1 MISFI
6 QKHPLAM
13 AAGLLAACFAGP
25 SPATTL
31 PAAGSALELAATPD
45 GGWLTLDKRGLHLLD
60 AAGTERA
67 SLPMRAKQLDTR
79 TLSDGVLAL
88 VVDSNSDRAIPVTV
102 DLKQGKLQAGEPFPT
117 PDFGVEASCLY
128 RDGQQAD
135 HVFLIAKDGQAE
147 QWLLHGGRY
156 RLVRKLALPT
166 HVKHCRG
173 DDASHSLLVS
183 EAGFGVWA
191 YGADAE
197 GSPAR
202 SAVALKRPYGTL
214 EGGAGTLALLPGGVA
229 VLDNKGRN
237 LHLLRF
243 QAGSWKEIASPHV
256 KLPGGARQM
265 AAVVKNDAMQLLVR
279 DEDSNRWQ
287 SYSQKWQPA
296 AAQRGAPTLPIV
308 PPTAQTEP
316 VARQGD
322 AADDPAIWVDP
333 ADPSR
338 SRVLGTNKKQGLLVY
353 DLQGKQLQLLEVG
366 RLNNV
371 DLRQNVTMGG
381 RQVDLALATQRDDNT
396 MVLFTIDAAGV
407 VTEAARFP
415 TGLEQIYGT
424 CLYQPASGGLEAFV
438 NDKDGE
444 YQHYRIDAKGD
455 GFAATLLRRFSVA
468 TQPEGCVADDRRGQ
482 LFIGEEKRGVW
493 VTPAAAD
500 HAGPLRMILP
510 VGPQLTADVE
520 GIAIYRGKPGQSDYL
535 VISSQGSN
543 SYVVLDATPPYR
555 VRGAFRVGYNL
566 DAGIDGTSETDGL
579 DVTSAAL
586 GAAYPDGMLAIQDG
600 YKRLPDGTQ
609 NFKYV
614 SWTEVAK
621 VLGLGR

>member
-1 MISFI
+1 
-6 QKHPLAM
+6 M
-13 AAGLLAACFAGP
+13 AAA
-25 SPATTL
+25 
-31 PAAGSALELAATPD
+31 
-45 GGWLTLDKRGLHLLD
+45 
-60 AAGTERA
+60 
-67 SLPMRAKQLDTR
+67 
-79 TLSDGVLAL
+79 
-88 VVDSNSDRAIPVTV
+88 
-102 DLKQGKLQAGEPFPT
+102 
-117 PDFGVEASCLY
+117 
-128 RDGQQAD
+128 
-135 HVFLIAKDGQAE
+135 
-147 QWLLHGGRY
+147 
-156 RLVRKLALPT
+156 
-166 HVKHCRG
+166 
-173 DDASHSLLVS
+173 
-183 EAGFGVWA
+183 
-191 YGADAE
+191 
-197 GSPAR
+197 
-202 SAVALKRPYGTL
+202 
-214 EGGAGTLALLPGGVA
+214 
-229 VLDNKGRN
+229 
-237 LHLLRF
+237 
-243 QAGSWKEIASPHV
+243 
-256 KLPGGARQM
+256 
-265 AAVVKNDAMQLLVR
+265 VKNDAMQLLVR

-296 AAQRGAPTLPIV
+296 AAHDSAPTLPIV

-614 SWTEVAK
+614 SWTEVEKA
-621 VLGLGR
+621 LGLDR